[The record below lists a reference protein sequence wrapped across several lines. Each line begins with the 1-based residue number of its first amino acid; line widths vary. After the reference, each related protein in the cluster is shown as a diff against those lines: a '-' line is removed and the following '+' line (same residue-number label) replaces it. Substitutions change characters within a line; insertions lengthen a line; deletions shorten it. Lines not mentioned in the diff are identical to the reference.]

1 MDQNRDLPLKTLGC
15 NIWKG
20 NWILKVFEGFW
31 KKVSCQCTRVQEILW
46 GGRGIRY
53 TVKKIFRITDQF
65 AHNYVIFVTIL
76 CPTLTKMDTL
86 IIQNKL
92 HILRNGF
99 QNSQYPF
106 PILVD
111 FKKWG
116 KHYGYSVIDYG
127 YSLFFFSD
135 PSLYKFS
142 FYIRQLC
149 NFPQEGSL
157 F

>member
-1 MDQNRDLPLKTLGC
+1 MTFNTLPSTKLNSIIFSVL
-15 NIWKG
+15 
-20 NWILKVFEGFW
+20 
-31 KKVSCQCTRVQEILW
+31 
-46 GGRGIRY
+46 RGVEPIKWLFRY
-53 TVKKIFRITDQF
+53 TVKKIFRITDEF

-76 CPTLTKMDTL
+76 CTTLKKMDTL

-92 HILRNGF
+92 HLLRNGF

-127 YSLFFFSD
+127 YSLIFFSD

>member
-1 MDQNRDLPLKTLGC
+1 M
-15 NIWKG
+15 
-20 NWILKVFEGFW
+20 
-31 KKVSCQCTRVQEILW
+31 
-46 GGRGIRY
+46 
-53 TVKKIFRITDQF
+53 KKIFRITDEF

-76 CPTLTKMDTL
+76 WPTLTKMDTL

-127 YSLFFFSD
+127 YSLIFFPILLFI
-135 PSLYKFS
+135 S
-142 FYIRQLC
+142 FHFILDNYVIFHKKGACSRGISEVSGVGGPLHW
-149 NFPQEGSL
+149 GSFQIWEFGSWL
-157 F
+157 LVWM